1 MLDIVLFSIPEALVV
16 AWLANT
22 LSGTRL
28 PRLKLMFVGAITGVI
43 SNFTRKTT
51 SFFALH
57 MIVYACAM
65 AVLFG
70 IVETA
75 NAWKRGVSV
84 IIALP
89 LYLLVEY
96 YNILIVRHFVS
107 LERLGESLVLK
118 LLCFAPQIFATL
130 LLILFLKRTGFSL
143 FLNPQNEEV

>member
-107 LERLGESLVLK
+107 LERLGESLVLS
-118 LLCFAPQIFATL
+118 CFALPQIFATL